1 MLKGAFST
9 FKQIYSVAVV
19 GSDINSSL
27 SFASTVWIFI
37 GAKPVA
43 ISISPV
49 SNAANLLVSSGID
62 LIINFW
68 IFGAPSK

>member
-1 MLKGAFST
+1 M
-9 FKQIYSVAVV
+9 YSVAVV
-19 GSDINSSL
+19 GSEINSNL
-27 SFASTVWIFI
+27 SFASTVWAFI

-49 SNAANLLVSSGID
+49 SNAASLLVSSGID

-68 IFGAPSK
+68 IYA